1 MLVKD
6 IMKRDVA
13 TCATNITVREAAK
26 KLSSGHVGCLIVVE
40 HGSVQGIVT
49 KSDVVR
55 CLADRKDI
63 DLCRAGDIMGKS
75 IKSCTPEMNDQ
86 SAAKMLSDNRIKR
99 LPVISDGKLEGV
111 VSISELVPA
120 LNKDVEEIS
129 ALFWK

>member
-6 IMKRDVA
+6 IMKRNVA
-13 TCATNITVREAAK
+13 TCTTNITVREAAK
-26 KLSSGHVGCLIVVE
+26 KLSGGHVGCLVVTDND
-40 HGSVQGIVT
+40 SVKGIVT

-63 DLCRAGDIMGKS
+63 DLCRAGDIMGVN
-75 IKSCTPEMNDQ
+75 IKSCSPEMNDQ
-86 SAAKMLSDNRIKR
+86 QAAKILSENKVKR
-99 LPVISDGKLEGV
+99 LPVISEGRLEGV
-111 VSISELVPA
+111 ISISELVPA

>member
-1 MLVKD
+1 MLIKD

-13 TCATNITVREAAK
+13 TCTANITVRDAAK
-26 KLSSGHVGCLIVVE
+26 KLSSGHVGCLVVTDN
-40 HGSVQGIVT
+40 GSVQGIIT

-63 DLCRAGDIMGKS
+63 DVCRIGDIMGKN
-75 IKSCTPEMNDQ
+75 IKSCTPEMNGQ
-86 SAAKMLSDNRIKR
+86 EAARMLSDNRIKR
-99 LPVISDGKLEGV
+99 LPVLSDGKLEGLI
-111 VSISELVPA
+111 SISELVPA

>member
-13 TCATNITVREAAK
+13 TCSTDITVRDAAK
-26 KLSSGHVGCLIVVE
+26 KLSRAHVGCLIVTDN
-40 HGSVQGIVT
+40 GSVKGVVT

-75 IKSCTPEMNDQ
+75 VKSCTPDMNGQ
-86 SAAKMLSDNRIKR
+86 EAARMLSDNRIKR
-99 LPVISDGKLEGV
+99 LPVLSDGRLEGII
-111 VSISELVPA
+111 SISELVPA